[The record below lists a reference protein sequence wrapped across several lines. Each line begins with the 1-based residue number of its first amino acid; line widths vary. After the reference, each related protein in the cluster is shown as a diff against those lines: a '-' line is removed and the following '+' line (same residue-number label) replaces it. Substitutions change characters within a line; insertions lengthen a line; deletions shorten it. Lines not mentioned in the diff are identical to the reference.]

1 MSNGNSRIFSIDL
14 LRVVSLFMIILFHF
28 NVEMITKRGWGDMI
42 GWHGNSY
49 IDLGQIGVGLF
60 MIISGYSL
68 STKSNSCGIFSFYK
82 KRLLRIFP
90 QFYVCYAACLVALIV
105 SNGSVAFS
113 APPVNFLLTLI
124 GFDGYLHYQLNTFY
138 VTGEWFLGAIVS
150 LYIAFP
156 AIVRATSRY
165 PLATSVSSVFIFS
178 VNHHFYGSLYT
189 ISEWNN
195 LITMGT
201 LFTLGSAYRFA
212 SEKFSPVIMLVP
224 VIVSLLYL
232 ILFFTVSAVPTKVA
246 VAVFCF
252 SVTASFFE
260 LCKLNW
266 IKSSAITYVAEVS
279 FAAFLVHHVVISI
292 LTSDN
297 KLDNHIHNNYALLSM
312 SIALTLCF
320 GWACYKANAVIMKGI
335 ASARR

>member
-1 MSNGNSRIFSIDL
+1 M
-14 LRVVSLFMIILFHF
+14 
-28 NVEMITKRGWGDMI
+28 KRGWGDMI

-68 STKSNSCGIFSFYK
+68 STNSNSCGVFSFYK

-90 QFYVCYAACLVALIV
+90 QFYVCYAVCLVALIV
-105 SNGSVAFS
+105 CNGCVTFS

-124 GFDGYLHYQLNTFY
+124 GFDGYLHYKLNTFY

-156 AIVRATSRY
+156 AIVRLTSRY
-165 PLATSVSSVFIFS
+165 PLTTSFASVFIFY
-178 VNHHFYGSLYT
+178 VNHHFYGRLYT

-201 LFTLGSAYRFA
+201 LFTLGSSYRFA
-212 SEKFSPVIMLVP
+212 SEKFTPVMMLAP
-224 VIVSLLYL
+224 FFVSLLYL
-232 ILFFTVSAVPTKVA
+232 ILFLDASPVPTKVA
-246 VAVFCF
+246 VAVFFF
-252 SVTASFFE
+252 SATASFFQ

-297 KLDNHIHNNYALLSM
+297 KLDNHIHNNYALLCL
-312 SIALTLCF
+312 SIVLTLFF
-320 GWACYKANAVIMKGI
+320 GWVCYKANTVIMKGI
-335 ASARR
+335 TSSRI